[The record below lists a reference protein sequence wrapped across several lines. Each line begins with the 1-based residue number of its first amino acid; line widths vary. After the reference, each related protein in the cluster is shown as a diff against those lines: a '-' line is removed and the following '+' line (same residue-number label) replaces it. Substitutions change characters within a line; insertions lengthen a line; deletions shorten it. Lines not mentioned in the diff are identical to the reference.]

1 MGPLLSP
8 SLLFLLLLASINA
21 VIFHLLLGKRI
32 RELFLFWVA
41 AVIGFTAGQ
50 LVAEA
55 LGLSFLTIG
64 PLHLIEGTIGSWMG
78 LFIAKRLK
86 I

>member
-1 MGPLLSP
+1 M
-8 SLLFLLLLASINA
+8 
-21 VIFHLLLGKRI
+21 
-32 RELFLFWVA
+32 RELVLFFVA
-41 AVIGFTAGQ
+41 AVIGFTVGQ

-86 I
+86 V

>member
-1 MGPLLSP
+1 MCPLLSP
-8 SLLFLLLLASINA
+8 SLAFLFLLASIYT
-21 VIFHLLLGKRI
+21 VLFHLLWGRGM
-32 RELFLFWVA
+32 RELVLFFVA
-41 AVIGFTAGQ
+41 AVIGFTVGQ

-86 I
+86 V

>member
-1 MGPLLSP
+1 MFPLLSP
-8 SLLFLLLLASINA
+8 SLALLFLLASINA
-21 VIFHLLLGKRI
+21 VLFHLLWGRRM
-32 RELFLFWVA
+32 RELVLFWVA
-41 AVIGFTAGQ
+41 AVIGFTVGQ

-55 LGLSFLTIG
+55 LGFSFLTIG

-86 I
+86 V

>member
-1 MGPLLSP
+1 MGSLLSP
-8 SLLFLLLLASINA
+8 PLAFLLLLASINA
-21 VIFHLLLGKRI
+21 ILFHLLWGRRI
-32 RELFLFWVA
+32 RELVLFWVA
-41 AVIGFTAGQ
+41 AVIGFTVGQ
-50 LVAEA
+50 LGAEA

-86 I
+86 V

>member
-8 SLLFLLLLASINA
+8 PLAFLLLLASINA
-21 VIFHLLLGKRI
+21 VLFHLLWGRRI
-32 RELFLFWVA
+32 RELVLFWVA
-41 AVIGFTAGQ
+41 AVIGFTVGQ
-50 LVAEA
+50 LGAEA

-78 LFIAKRLK
+78 LLIAKRLK
-86 I
+86 V

>member
-1 MGPLLSP
+1 
-8 SLLFLLLLASINA
+8 
-21 VIFHLLLGKRI
+21 V
-32 RELFLFWVA
+32 
-41 AVIGFTAGQ
+41 AVIGFTVGQ
-50 LVAEA
+50 LGAEA

-86 I
+86 V